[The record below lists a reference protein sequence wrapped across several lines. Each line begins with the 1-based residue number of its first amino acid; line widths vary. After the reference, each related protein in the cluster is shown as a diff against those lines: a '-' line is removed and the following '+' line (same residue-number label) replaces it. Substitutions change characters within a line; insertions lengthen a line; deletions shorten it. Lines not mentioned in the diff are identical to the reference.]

1 MVQQEHDDSQAQS
14 SSGKGDITLVAQQ
27 KLSPQDSGADDTQT
41 VQLDKQASSQQNHK
55 KLSRKGS
62 PTQLAQM
69 SSSNQEN
76 QQNGAQ
82 QEMRTSLQGSQ
93 QNQNQFKQSSRTEG
107 QISADEF
114 DKVDSDRDKNA
125 KVDNDLNK

>member
-1 MVQQEHDDSQAQS
+1 
-14 SSGKGDITLVAQQ
+14 
-27 KLSPQDSGADDTQT
+27 
-41 VQLDKQASSQQNHK
+41 
-55 KLSRKGS
+55 
-62 PTQLAQM
+62 M

-125 KVDNDLNK
+125 KVDNDLNKWSNGTTKTKALQESELLNQGKLLADSFDSN

>member
-1 MVQQEHDDSQAQS
+1 
-14 SSGKGDITLVAQQ
+14 
-27 KLSPQDSGADDTQT
+27 
-41 VQLDKQASSQQNHK
+41 
-55 KLSRKGS
+55 
-62 PTQLAQM
+62 M
-69 SSSNQEN
+69 SSTNQVN

-114 DKVDSDRDKNA
+114 DKVDSDRAKNA
-125 KVDNDLNK
+125 KAGNEQSKWSNETTKEKALQESDLLNQGKLLADSFDSN